1 MHGSFAILL
10 IAISLAISLTLYALL
25 GKPLA
30 APRIPLDFPVTPPVL
45 SLEERVYLERLSPI
59 KFCVDND
66 WEPYE
71 KVDSAGAYTGIAAEL
86 LRLIAAR
93 TGVELELLRTKNW
106 SESLAASRAG
116 DCLLLAF
123 LNETPERREWLA
135 FSDPYFSDPNVF
147 ITRADH
153 EFIAD
158 PAGLTDKTI
167 VFPSGTSLEEIIRS
181 RYPNLQ
187 ILVVESELE
196 ALKLVEDG
204 KADMTLRSLTM
215 AAYVIRKEGHFNLR
229 ISGQL
234 PEFSN
239 EFRIG
244 VAKDETLL
252 RDILNRGVRSI
263 SPQEVQAIINS
274 HIAIEARTTLDRR
287 PFFWTLGALFFVS
300 LAWTARNLSLQRH
313 MKHLR
318 LIIDTVPAFIFAKDY
333 NGRYLLA
340 NRWMATAFGVEP
352 EAVEGLTDLDCHA
365 TEAERAAYIEQDRKV
380 MDSGKAIQIDEHPG
394 RRVDG
399 SPGWFQTI
407 KVPYRQPGARGEA
420 ILGVTTDITE
430 LKLAG
435 LELEERERRFRHM
448 AQHDGL
454 TGLPNRALFTDR
466 LEQALASCRRE
477 RIRLAFAFV
486 DLDRFKEINDGLGHA
501 VGDSLLKEAAAR
513 MKRAIRNSDTIGRIG
528 GDEFV
533 AFFPGVEDREAAFNT
548 ADKLRAA
555 LEQPFDIAGAVIKI
569 SASLGVALFPDDGEE
584 ELDLARCADAAMYRS
599 KAQGRN
605 RVSVYDPAADDGQQA
620 RSARG
625 EAYGLSQN
633 YIDEY

>member
-1 MHGSFAILL
+1 VNAAGAIPDDLHPLKSPHKQGALTTALVIIAFAV
-10 IAISLAISLTLYALL
+10 SLALYLIP
-25 GKPLA
+25 GNPVSS
-30 APRIPLDFPVTPPVL
+30 PRTPMEFPVPAPIL
-45 SLEERVYLERLSPI
+45 SQDERAYLERLGPVT
-59 KFCVDND
+59 FCVDND

-71 KVDSAGAYTGIAAEL
+71 KVDSAGAYTGIAADL
-86 LRLIAAR
+86 IRLIAAR
-93 TGVELELLRTKNW
+93 AGVELKLLRTDNW
-106 SESLAASRAG
+106 SHSLAASRSG
-116 DCLLLAF
+116 DCILLAF
-123 LNETPERREWLA
+123 LNETPERKEWLA

-158 PAGLTDKTI
+158 PAGLTGKTI
-167 VFPSGTSLEEIIRS
+167 VFPSGTSLEETIRT
-181 RYPNLQ
+181 RYPNFD

-196 ALKLVEDG
+196 ALRMVEEA

-234 PEFSN
+234 PEFMN

-252 RDILNRGVRSI
+252 RDILNRGIRSI
-263 SPQEVQAIINS
+263 SPQEVQSIINS
-274 HIAIEARTTLDRR
+274 HIAIEARTTLDRQ
-287 PFFWTLGALFFVS
+287 PFFLTLGVLFLVS
-300 LAWTARNLSLQRH
+300 IAWVTRNLSLQRH

-333 NGRYLLA
+333 EGRYLLA

-352 EAVEGLTDLDCHA
+352 DKVKGLTDLDCHA
-365 TEAERAAYIEQDRKV
+365 TEEERAAYLEQDRKV
-380 MDSGKAIQIDEHPG
+380 MDSGKALQIDEHPG

-407 KVPYRQPGARGEA
+407 KVPYRQPGAKGNA
-420 ILGVTTDITE
+420 ILGVTTDITD
-430 LKLAG
+430 LKRAG

-454 TGLPNRALFTDR
+454 TGLPNRALFSDR

-477 RIRLAFAFV
+477 RVKLAFAFV

-501 VGDSLLKEAAAR
+501 VGDSLLKEAASR

-533 AFFPGVEDREAAFNT
+533 AFFIGVADREAAFNT
-548 ADKLRAA
+548 ANKLRAS
-555 LEQPFDIAGAVIKI
+555 LEQPFVIAGEAIEI

-584 ELDLARCADAAMYRS
+584 ELNLARCADAAMYRS
-599 KAQGRN
+599 KEQGRN
-605 RVSVYDPAADDGQQA
+605 RVTVYDPALDTG
-620 RSARG
+620 
-625 EAYGLSQN
+625 
-633 YIDEY
+633 